1 MDNLNDFKKIENN
14 VKLQIRTLYI
24 NTFSSNIDVT

>member
-24 NTFSSNIDVT
+24 NTLSSNIDVT